1 MKTKILFI
9 CRHNSGRSQI
19 AEAYLKKMGEGDFY
33 VESAGLEPAESVN
46 PIVVDVMKEEGI
58 DLSRQKPQ
66 SVFEKFKAGEL
77 YDHVITVCADTENN
91 CPIFPGIVQRL
102 HMPFPDPSGV
112 EGTWEEKMAAVREI
126 RDQIKNWLEETI
138 PSLKK

>member
-1 MKTKILFI
+1 MKTRVLFI

-19 AEAYLKKMGEGDFY
+19 AEAYLKQMGEADFY

-46 PIVVDVMKEEGI
+46 PMVVDVMKEEGV
-58 DLSRQKPQ
+58 DLSSKKPQ
-66 SVFEKFKAGEL
+66 SVFEKFKSGEL
-77 YDHVITVCADTENN
+77 YDHVITVCADSENK

-112 EGTWEEKMAAVREI
+112 AGTPEEKLAAVRDI
-126 RDQIKNWLEETI
+126 RDQIKDWLSETMV
-138 PSLKK
+138 SLKK